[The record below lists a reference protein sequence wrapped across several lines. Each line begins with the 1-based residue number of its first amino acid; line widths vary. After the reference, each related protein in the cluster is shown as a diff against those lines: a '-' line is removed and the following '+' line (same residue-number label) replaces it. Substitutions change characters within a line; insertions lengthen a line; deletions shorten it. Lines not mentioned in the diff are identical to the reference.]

1 MNHENNIVQELFQI
15 MKEELNILER
25 KVDLIEKLKTA
36 EGETLI
42 NLRQDK
48 EFKILARQYHPL
60 NDDDIIAAWIRK
72 IPRS

>member
-25 KVDLIEKLKTA
+25 KEELIGKLKTT

-48 EFKILARQYHPL
+48 EFKILARQYPPL
-60 NDDDIIAAWIRK
+60 NDGDIIAAWTRK
-72 IPRS
+72 IPRV

>member
-1 MNHENNIVQELFQI
+1 MNHKNNIVQELFQI

-25 KVDLIEKLKTA
+25 KVDLIEKLKTT

-42 NLRQDK
+42 NLRQDNG
-48 EFKILARQYHPL
+48 FKNLARQYHSL
-60 NDDDIIAAWIRK
+60 NDGDIIASWTRK